1 MSKEQFDLV
10 FDHLFE
16 EALHES
22 YQLELPVSSRILKDS
37 WKNVS
42 KHIEDQRNA

>member
-16 EALHES
+16 EVVSES
-22 YQLELPVSSRILKDS
+22 FLLDFPVPSRNLKDS
-37 WKNVS
+37 WEAVS
-42 KHIEDQRNA
+42 KHIEDQKNA